1 MKTQWFGF
9 LFAIAL
15 LLALVPVSSAFAS
28 GDTEWYGTIESLPAG
43 GLVGDWIISGK
54 TVHVSNTTKLKQEHG
69 AFAVGAYVK
78 AEGYLQADGSLDAK
92 EIETKSG
99 SGGGQKEKFYGAIES
114 LPSTPGWIGDWVVSG
129 RTVHV
134 TTATK
139 LKTQKGQPAVGVNVE
154 VEGYKQVDGSLD
166 AKEIETKSGS
176 GGGNS
181 KFKGIIESLPGTA
194 DYTGDWVISGKTV
207 HVTNATKLEFK
218 KAAPAVGQRV
228 EVKGTLLADG
238 TVNASKIELKK

>member
-99 SGGGQKEKFYGAIES
+99 SGGG
-114 LPSTPGWIGDWVVSG
+114 
-129 RTVHV
+129 
-134 TTATK
+134 
-139 LKTQKGQPAVGVNVE
+139 
-154 VEGYKQVDGSLD
+154 
-166 AKEIETKSGS
+166 
-176 GGGNS
+176 NS